1 MEFFI
6 LTYGPWLGLAI
17 VALTWAI
24 KKGWSFF
31 ADKVWPERVKRA
43 EAEREVAR
51 KRAEE
56 EIAERRRREDRY
68 AALAETTAAALAQ
81 NSAVIAQNNDVI
93 TDVRRSVDTLSIQV
107 AHLYASLHIQPP
119 VLDEKT
125 KGE

>member
-17 VALTWAI
+17 VVLAAVARR
-24 KKGWSFF
+24 GWTFF

-43 EAEREVAR
+43 EAEREAAR

-56 EIAERRRREDRY
+56 EVAERRRREDRY

-107 AHLYASLHIQPP
+107 AHLYASLRIQPP
-119 VLDEKT
+119 VLDDNT
-125 KGE
+125 RGE